1 MRVLCYAT
9 PESAKNIADDSEVQ
23 GGTAVVAGA
32 GDESSGVNNEAIA
45 CLGQLVSA
53 TRQVGEGDASR
64 CIASGNDA
72 GDGNMRDDPA
82 VKDPTRNDG
91 KNNDAADATAD
102 GDAECEE
109 GTVAGRCNVER
120 VPEPVD
126 AICGRQDSS
135 PHDGMVSAGQGQGD
149 DSAGV
154 PKRSLSQA
162 GTVLFKNT
170 VAKTALT

>member
-64 CIASGNDA
+64 CI
-72 GDGNMRDDPA
+72 
-82 VKDPTRNDG
+82 G
-91 KNNDAADATAD
+91 KHAR
-102 GDAECEE
+102 E
-109 GTVAGRCNVER
+109 
-120 VPEPVD
+120 
-126 AICGRQDSS
+126 
-135 PHDGMVSAGQGQGD
+135 
-149 DSAGV
+149 
-154 PKRSLSQA
+154 
-162 GTVLFKNT
+162 
-170 VAKTALT
+170 